1 MSSSKT
7 AGSSRA
13 RSLSKKG
20 ASREQAPI
28 PDEIQ
33 SAGLQPNSLAEGIR
47 NLQPAYFALVMATG
61 IVGIA
66 AQLEGLSFLAKALT
80 WLNMLAYIILW
91 LMTVA
96 RAALYPRELFLDLI
110 DHGRGVGFFTVV
122 AGTAVLGS
130 QLVVVYRQYRIAFV
144 LWLLATLLWALL
156 TYIIFTAF
164 TVKQKKPSFAE
175 GINGAWLL
183 AVVATEAVSQ
193 LATLLSPTAGVHQG
207 QLLFLALCLWLC
219 GGMLYIWMISL
230 IFYRYTFFVFSASDL
245 MPPYWIN
252 MGAVAISTLAGVLLI
267 ERAPGV
273 PFLMQMTPFLIGFT
287 FFFWATATW
296 WIPMLVILGIWRH
309 GYKRFKLSYDPL
321 YWGLVFPLGM
331 YSVATRRLSEVMTAP
346 FLQAIA
352 HGFVYV
358 ALAAWFITFV
368 GLLHR
373 LIDIGLGKQSRVF
386 IARGSP

>member
-1 MSSSKT
+1 
-7 AGSSRA
+7 
-13 RSLSKKG
+13 
-20 ASREQAPI
+20 
-28 PDEIQ
+28 
-33 SAGLQPNSLAEGIR
+33 
-47 NLQPAYFALVMATG
+47 MATG

-66 AQLEGLSFLAKALT
+66 AQLEGLLFLAKALT
-80 WLNMLAYIILW
+80 WLNALAYIILW
-91 LMTVA
+91 LMTGA
-96 RAALYPRELFLDLI
+96 RLALYPKQLFLDLI

-130 QLVVVYRQYRIAFV
+130 QLVVVYSQYRLAFA
-144 LWLLATLLWALL
+144 LWFLAALLWALL
-156 TYIIFTAF
+156 TYTIFTAF
-164 TVKQKKPSFAE
+164 TVKQQKPSFVD

-193 LATLLSPTAGVHQG
+193 LAALLSPTVGVHQG
-207 QLLFLALCLWLC
+207 LLLFLALCLWLC

-273 PFLMQMTPFLIGFT
+273 PFLMQMTPFLVGFT
-287 FFFWATATW
+287 FLFWATATW

-309 GYKRFKLSYDPL
+309 GYKRFPFAYDPL

-331 YSVATRRLSEVMTAP
+331 YTASTRRLSEVTSLP
-346 FLQAIA
+346 FLLPIA
-352 HGFVYV
+352 HVFIF
-358 ALAAWFITFV
+358 AAILAWLIVFL

-373 LIDIGLGKQSRVF
+373 LATILFVKQPR
-386 IARGSP
+386 

>member
-1 MSSSKT
+1 M
-7 AGSSRA
+7 
-13 RSLSKKG
+13 RSLSKNK
-20 ASREQAPI
+20 ASRKQARI
-28 PDEIQ
+28 PDQAQ
-33 SAGLQPNSLAEGIR
+33 SAGPPANSVAEGIR
-47 NLQPAYFALVMATG
+47 NLHPAYFALVMATG

-66 AQLEGLSFLAKALT
+66 AQLEGMPFLAEVLT

-96 RAALYPRELFLDLI
+96 RIALYPRELFSDLI
-110 DHGRGVGFFTVV
+110 DHSRGVGFFTVV

-130 QLVVVYRQYRIAFV
+130 QLVVVYARYRAAFV
-144 LWLLATLLWALL
+144 LWFLAALLWALL
-156 TYIIFTAF
+156 TYTIFTAF
-164 TVKQKKPSFAE
+164 TVKQQKPSFAQ

-183 AVVATEAVSQ
+183 GVVATEAVSQ
-193 LATLLSPTAGVHQG
+193 LATLLSPTAGIHQG

-273 PFLMQMTPFLIGFT
+273 PFLVQMTPFLIGFT
-287 FFFWATATW
+287 LFFWATATW
-296 WIPMLVILGIWRH
+296 WIPMLIILGVWRH
-309 GYKRFKLSYDPL
+309 GYKRFPFAYDAL

-331 YSVATRRLSEVMTAP
+331 YTASTRRLSEVISLP
-346 FLQAIA
+346 FLLPLT
-352 HGFVYV
+352 HGFIF
-358 ALAAWFITFV
+358 AAILAWLIVFV

-373 LIDIGLGKQSRVF
+373 VTVILFVKQ
-386 IARGSP
+386 AR

>member
-1 MSSSKT
+1 
-7 AGSSRA
+7 
-13 RSLSKKG
+13 
-20 ASREQAPI
+20 
-28 PDEIQ
+28 
-33 SAGLQPNSLAEGIR
+33 
-47 NLQPAYFALVMATG
+47 MATG
-61 IVGIA
+61 VVGIA
-66 AQLEGLSFLAKALT
+66 AQLEGLLFLAKALT
-80 WLNMLAYIILW
+80 WLNALAYIILW
-91 LMTVA
+91 LMTGA
-96 RAALYPRELFLDLI
+96 RLALYPKQLFLDLI

-130 QLVVVYRQYRIAFV
+130 QLVVVYSQYRLAFA
-144 LWLLATLLWALL
+144 LWFLAAVLWALL
-156 TYIIFTAF
+156 TYTIFTAF
-164 TVKQKKPSFAE
+164 TVKQQKPSFVD

-193 LATLLSPTAGVHQG
+193 LAALLSPTVGVHQG
-207 QLLFLALCLWLC
+207 LLLFLALCLWLC

-230 IFYRYTFFVFSASDL
+230 IFCRYTFFVFSASDL

-273 PFLMQMTPFLIGFT
+273 PFLMQMTPFLVGFT

-309 GYKRFKLSYDPL
+309 GYKRFPFAYDPL

-331 YSVATRRLSEVMTAP
+331 YTASTRRLSEVTSLP
-346 FLQAIA
+346 FLLPIA
-352 HGFVYV
+352 HVFIF
-358 ALAAWFITFV
+358 AAILAWLIVFL

-373 LIDIGLGKQSRVF
+373 LATILFVKQPR
-386 IARGSP
+386 

>member
-1 MSSSKT
+1 
-7 AGSSRA
+7 
-13 RSLSKKG
+13 
-20 ASREQAPI
+20 
-28 PDEIQ
+28 
-33 SAGLQPNSLAEGIR
+33 
-47 NLQPAYFALVMATG
+47 MATG
-61 IVGIA
+61 IIGIA
-66 AQLEGLSFLAKALT
+66 TQLEGMLFLAKALT
-80 WLNMLAYIILW
+80 WFNALAYIILW
-91 LMTVA
+91 LMTGA
-96 RAALYPRELFLDLI
+96 RLALYPRQLFLDLI
-110 DHGRGVGFFTVV
+110 DHSRGVGFFTVV

-130 QLVVVYRQYRIAFV
+130 QLVVVYSQYRLAFA
-144 LWLLATLLWALL
+144 LWCLAALLWALL
-156 TYIIFTAF
+156 TYTIFTAF
-164 TVKQKKPSFAE
+164 TVKQQKPSFAE

-193 LATLLSPTAGVHQG
+193 LATLVSPTAGAHQG

-273 PFLMQMTPFLIGFT
+273 PFLMQMTPFLTGFT

-309 GYKRFKLSYDPL
+309 GYKRFPFAYDPL

-331 YSVATRRLSEVMTAP
+331 YTASTRRLSEVTSLP
-346 FLQAIA
+346 FLLPIA
-352 HGFVYV
+352 HVFIFAAILAWLIIFLGLLRR
-358 ALAAWFITFV
+358 LAAILFM
-368 GLLHR
+368 
-373 LIDIGLGKQSRVF
+373 KQPR
-386 IARGSP
+386 